1 MMSVNLQTLGWDDA
15 RIAEFA
21 SLRATAADT
30 LRPARVAR
38 VDRAAVTVISANGHE
53 RVRLSGRLFHAD
65 GDEAF
70 TGTPTV
76 GDWVAID
83 GPVAVAILP
92 RRSAFE
98 RGASSGESVAQVVA
112 ANVDTVFVIAPLIGR
127 PRPRLVQRCLALAW
141 QSGATPVVV
150 LTKKDL
156 ADDVDDRVAA
166 TSADA
171 VGADVHAVSAVTGDG
186 LAELERYLRPGQT
199 FAMIGPSG
207 AGKSTLANALAG
219 GTVALATGAVRDDGK
234 GRHTTTARELVVLP
248 GGAVAIDTP
257 GLRGLA
263 LWGADDGIAA
273 AFADVESFASDCR
286 FADCQHDSEPGCAVV
301 QAISD
306 GDLAPSRL
314 ADYNKLLREQRWQAA
329 RRDNRLRAQEKARVK
344 AFVKSV
350 RNHPHH

>member
-1 MMSVNLQTLGWDDA
+1 MSVDLQTLGWDDA
-15 RIAEFA
+15 RAVEFA
-21 SLRATAADT
+21 ELQATSADT

-38 VDRAAVTVISANGHE
+38 VDRAAITVVSTNGYE

-65 GDEAF
+65 GDDAL

-83 GPVAVAILP
+83 GPVAVAILS

-98 RGASSGESVAQVVA
+98 RGDASGEAVAQVVA
-112 ANVDTVFVIAPLIGR
+112 ANIDTVFVVVPLIGR

-150 LTKKDL
+150 LTKRDL
-156 ADDVDDRVAA
+156 ADGVEERVAT

-171 VGADVHAVSAVTGDG
+171 IGVDVRAVSAVTGDG
-186 LAELERYLRPGQT
+186 LAELDQYLRPGQA

-219 GTVALATGAVRDDGK
+219 GTVALSTGPTRDDGK

-248 GGAVAIDTP
+248 CGAIAIDTP

-273 AFADVESFASDCR
+273 VFADVEEFAADCR
-286 FADCQHDSEPGCAVV
+286 FADCQHQSEPGCAVT

-306 GDLAPSRL
+306 GDLAASRL

-329 RRDNRLRAQEKARVK
+329 RRDSRVRAEERARIKALI
-344 AFVKSV
+344 KSA
-350 RNHPHH
+350 RGRPHR

>member
-1 MMSVNLQTLGWDDA
+1 MSSTLSFLGWDDA
-15 RIAEFA
+15 RATEFA
-21 SLRATAADT
+21 AVQAASATA

-38 VDRAAVTVISANGHE
+38 VDRAAITVITADGHE

-65 GDEAF
+65 DTPAI
-70 TGTPTV
+70 TGTPAV

-98 RGASSGESVAQVVA
+98 RGDVSGEAVAQVVA
-112 ANVDTVFVIAPLIGR
+112 SNVDTVFVVAPLIGR

-156 ADDVDDRVAA
+156 ADDAA
-166 TSADA
+166 ERADATRADA
-171 VGADVHAVSAVTGDG
+171 VGTDVHSVSAFTGEGLDELDG
-186 LAELERYLRPGQT
+186 YLRPGRT

-207 AGKSTLANALAG
+207 AGKTTLANALAE
-219 GTVALATGAVRDDGK
+219 GTVALPTGAIRDDGR

-248 GGAVAIDTP
+248 SGAIAIDTP

-263 LWGADDGIAA
+263 LWGAEDGISA
-273 AFADVESFASDCR
+273 AFSDVEGLAADCR
-286 FADCQHDSEPGCAVV
+286 FADCRHETEPGCAVV

-306 GDLAPSRL
+306 GDLAASRL
-314 ADYNKLLREQRWQAA
+314 SDYNKLLREQQWQQA
-329 RRDNRLRAQEKARVK
+329 RRDGRVRAEEKARVK
-344 AFVKSV
+344 ALMKSV
-350 RNHPHH
+350 RDRPHH

>member
-1 MMSVNLQTLGWDDA
+1 MSDNLQTLGWDDA
-15 RIAEFA
+15 WAAEFA
-21 SLRATAADT
+21 ELQATSASE

-38 VDRAAVTVISANGHE
+38 VDRAAITVITAEGHE
-53 RVRLSGRLFHAD
+53 RVRLSGRLFHA
-65 GDEAF
+65 GGGVVAN
-70 TGTPTV
+70 GTPAV
-76 GDWVAID
+76 GDWVALD

-98 RGASSGESVAQVVA
+98 RGDASGEAVAQSIA
-112 ANVDTVFVIAPLIGR
+112 ANVDTVFVVAPLVGR
-127 PRPRLVQRCLALAW
+127 PRPRLVQRCIALAW

-156 ADDVDDRVAA
+156 SDDAADRADA
-166 TSADA
+166 TRADA
-171 VGADVHAVSAVTGDG
+171 VGVEVHVVSAVTGEG
-186 LAELERYLRPGQT
+186 IAELGPYLRPGQT

-207 AGKSTLANALAG
+207 AGKTTLANALADG
-219 GTVALATGAVRDDGK
+219 AISLMTGAIRDDGR

-248 GGAVAIDTP
+248 CGAIAIDTP

-263 LWGADDGIAA
+263 LWGADDGIAT
-273 AFADVESFASDCR
+273 AFFDVESFAGDCR
-286 FADCQHDSEPGCAVV
+286 FADCRHDNEPGCAVV

-329 RRDNRLRAQEKARVK
+329 RRDSRLRAQEKSRRWK
-344 AFVKSV
+344 
-350 RNHPHH
+350 

>member
-1 MMSVNLQTLGWDDA
+1 MSVILQTLGWDDA
-15 RIAEFA
+15 RVAEFA
-21 SLRATAADT
+21 SLQANSVAP

-38 VDRAAVTVISANGHE
+38 VDRAAITVISANGHE

-65 GDEAF
+65 GGEALA
-70 TGTPTV
+70 GTPAV

-98 RGASSGESVAQVVA
+98 RGDASGEAVAQVVA
-112 ANVDTVFVIAPLIGR
+112 ANVDTVFVVAPLIGR

-150 LTKKDL
+150 LTKRDL
-156 ADDVDDRVAA
+156 ATDVEERVAA
-166 TSADA
+166 TTIDA

-186 LAELERYLRPGQT
+186 LAGLDDYLRAGHT

-219 GTVALATGAVRDDGK
+219 GAIALATGAIRGDGR

-248 GGAVAIDTP
+248 SGAVAIDTP

-263 LWGADDGIAA
+263 LWGADDGIAT
-273 AFADVESFASDCR
+273 AFADVESLAADCR
-286 FADCQHDSEPGCAVV
+286 FADCGHDSEPGCAVV

-306 GDLAPSRL
+306 GDLAASRL

-329 RRDNRLRAQEKARVK
+329 RHDSRVRAEERARVK
-344 AFVKSV
+344 ALIKSV
-350 RNHPHH
+350 RGRPRR

>member
-1 MMSVNLQTLGWDDA
+1 MFVNLQTLGWDDA
-15 RIAEFA
+15 RVVEFA
-21 SLRATAADT
+21 ELQATSADT

-38 VDRAAVTVISANGHE
+38 VDRAAINVISADGNE
-53 RVRLSGRLFHAD
+53 RVRLSGRLFHS
-65 GDEAF
+65 GGHEAF
-70 TGTPTV
+70 TGTPAV

-83 GPVAVAILP
+83 GPVAVAVLP

-98 RGASSGESVAQVVA
+98 RGDASGESVTQIVA
-112 ANVDTVFVIAPLIGR
+112 ANIDTVFVVAPLVGR

-156 ADDVDDRVAA
+156 ADDVQDRVASS
-166 TSADA
+166 SADA
-171 VGADVHAVSAVTGDG
+171 VGVDVLAVSAVTGDG
-186 LAELERYLRPGQT
+186 LAALDPYLLPGQT

-219 GTVALATGAVRDDGK
+219 GAVALATGSIRDDGK
-234 GRHTTTARELVVLP
+234 GRHTTTARQLVVLP
-248 GGAVAIDTP
+248 SGAIAIDTP

-273 AFADVESFASDCR
+273 AFADVESFAGDCR
-286 FADCQHDSEPGCAVV
+286 FADYKHDSEPGCAVV

-329 RRDNRLRAQEKARVK
+329 RRDNHLRAQEKARVK

-350 RNHPHH
+350 RNMPHH